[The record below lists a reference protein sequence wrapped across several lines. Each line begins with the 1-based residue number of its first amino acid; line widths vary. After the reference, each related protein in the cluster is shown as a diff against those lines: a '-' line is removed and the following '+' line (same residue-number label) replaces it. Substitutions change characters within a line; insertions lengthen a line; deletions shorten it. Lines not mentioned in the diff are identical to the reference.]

1 MIPIE
6 HLLRKDSIVEPLV
19 SPVTGARLQQH
30 CLQGSQLEVQ
40 PGAMKLVLIRPIR
53 SKFLFPFGIDNYVV
67 MLCATKKQVVSW
79 DWIPDNLS
87 FQQVVRH
94 GIHEGSSATSI
105 EGPPS
110 IFLHGQLP
118 SQPCQIWC

>member
-40 PGAMKLVLIRPIR
+40 PGAMKLVLIRSIR
-53 SKFLFPFGIDNYVV
+53 SKFLFLFGIDNCVV
-67 MLCATKKQVVSW
+67 MLFATKKQVVSW
-79 DWIPDNLS
+79 DWLLDSPS
-87 FQQVVRH
+87 SQQVEHREIH
-94 GIHEGSSATSI
+94 GDLSATSI
-105 EGPPS
+105 EGPPA
-110 IFLHGQLP
+110 IFLHGQPP
-118 SQPCQIWC
+118 SQPCQIWW